1 MKNTIICACLSWL
14 PGVNAILWFIGLML
28 SFFGMF
34 KRPRGLAIIGFL
46 ISILD
51 IIIIVM
57 ILGAIGVMSA

>member
-34 KRPRGLAIIGFL
+34 KRPRGLAIIG
-46 ISILD
+46 
-51 IIIIVM
+51 
-57 ILGAIGVMSA
+57 AIGVMFA